1 MNFVGLALHGMRSMM
16 VFAEDVLVRIVLFCS
31 VVAASSIVLLA
42 TTTTLK
48 FLGFATPGW
57 FSTLSG
63 ILIVI
68 LFQAGILT
76 FVTLM
81 IAGTMRH
88 AAPMNRDQ
96 LALLIE
102 RIDKGTSP
110 VANLSAPSVSTV

>member
-1 MNFVGLALHGMRSMM
+1 MIAGL
-16 VFAEDVLVRIVLFCS
+16 
-31 VVAASSIVLLA
+31 SIVLLA

-81 IAGTMRH
+81 VAGTMRG
-88 AAPMNRDQ
+88 AAPMGRDQ

-102 RIDKGTSP
+102 RIEKGMP
-110 VANLSAPSVSTV
+110 PMAGAGAAQDRISAGAASAGSRRSG